1 MHYLRRTAA
10 ALLAAA
16 ALSACT
22 GDGPPLP
29 PPPLVLAV
37 EGDPTHGEVLA
48 LSATRA
54 GDSVPA
60 SAVAWSVVPADAGE
74 VQDGNRLLLLKA
86 GTLELRGTYE
96 QSSGSLP
103 IQVAE
108 APPIT
113 VSVAGPLER
122 GATVSLSAAR
132 NGLPLPVDQVA
143 WTLAPADAGELLPGG
158 QLRLLRAGT
167 LQVHAAYRA
176 STGSA
181 EVEVAEPEAP
191 PPPPLEIQ
199 VTGTLERGDTASLTA
214 SRGGVPVPASQVAWT
229 IMPSDGAELLADGR
243 LRLLRAGLLQVQ
255 GSFEGSAGS
264 VQVEVAEAPPLVVT
278 AAGRLE
284 RGSTVTF
291 SATRGGAPVSAA
303 EVSWSY
309 TPAAAVE
316 VLGPGRARL
325 LAAGTLRVD
334 AERGVSSGTASVQV
348 AVPPTVVF
356 EMVAGG
362 NRDLY
367 RVALDG
373 GDLARLTTHA
383 TDDGSPTVAGGRIVF
398 VSYRE
403 GNADLF
409 AMPLAGGAAT
419 RITATGQ
426 AESAPALSVDGE
438 RLAYAGEVGGVAK
451 IHTAG
456 ASGQSPVRAAPGF
469 GFPGSPETS
478 PAWAPSGDRL
488 AFVGTTNGS
497 ADIFTVVPGG
507 TPTLVAGGA
516 RAEIDPAWSPDGSR
530 IAFASDRDGAGTGAI
545 YVVLLSSGA
554 VTRLSDRA
562 GVEAEPTWT
571 ADGRLVY
578 VEFLAGGG
586 TRLVWIDP
594 ADPAAVH
601 PIPLTGSPRRPAA
614 AR

>member
-1 MHYLRRTAA
+1 MLYLRRTAA

-16 ALSACT
+16 ALPACT
-22 GDGPPLP
+22 GDAPPLP
-29 PPPLVLAV
+29 VPPLVITA
-37 EGDPTHGEVLA
+37 EGTRERGEVLA
-48 LSATRA
+48 LSATRS
-54 GDSVPA
+54 GEPVPA
-60 SAVAWSVVPADAGE
+60 ASVAWSVVPADAGE
-74 VQDGNRLLLLKA
+74 VEEGDRLLLLKTGA
-86 GTLELRGTYE
+86 LEVRGTYRR
-96 QSSGSLP
+96 SAGSLAVE
-103 IQVAE
+103 VAE
-108 APPIT
+108 APPIA
-113 VSVAGPLER
+113 VSVAGTLER
-122 GATVSLSAAR
+122 GATVSLAATR
-132 NGLPLPVDQVA
+132 SGLPLPFEQVA
-143 WTLAPADAGELLPGG
+143 WTLAPADAGEILAGG

-167 LQVHAAYRA
+167 LEVHAAYRA
-176 STGSA
+176 STGSL
-181 EVEVAEPEAP
+181 ELQVAEPEAP
-191 PPPPLEIQ
+191 PPPPLAIR
-199 VTGTLERGDTASLTA
+199 VDGTLVRGDTATLGATRA
-214 SRGGVPVPASQVAWT
+214 GVPVPASQVAWT
-229 IMPSDGAELLADGR
+229 FTPAEAAELLPDHR
-243 LRLLRAGLLQVQ
+243 VRFLRAGLLQVQ
-255 GSFEGSAGS
+255 GSFDGSAGS
-264 VQVEVAEAPPLVVT
+264 VQVEVAEAPPLVVS

-291 SATRGGAPVSAA
+291 AATRGGVPVPAA

-309 TPAAAVE
+309 SPASAVE
-316 VLGPGRARL
+316 VLGPGQVRL
-325 LAAGTLRVD
+325 LAAGTVRVD
-334 AERGVSSGTASVQV
+334 AERGVSAGTASVQV

-383 TDDGSPTVAGGRIVF
+383 ADDGSPTVAGGRIVF

-426 AESAPALSVDGE
+426 AESAPALSGDGE
-438 RLAYAGEVGGVAK
+438 RLAYAGEVAGVAK
-451 IHTAG
+451 VHTAG
-456 ASGQSPVRAAPGF
+456 AGGQSPVRAAPGF
-469 GFPGSPETS
+469 GFAGSPETS
-478 PAWAPSGDRL
+478 PAWAPAGDRL
-488 AFVGTTNGS
+488 AFVGTVNGS

-530 IAFASDRDGAGTGAI
+530 IAFASDREGAGTGAI
-545 YVVLLSSGA
+545 YVVHLASGE

-571 ADGRLVY
+571 EDGRLVY

-594 ADPAAVH
+594 ADPSAVH